1 MKFLGYL
8 LIAIGFVGAVVIASI
23 DKVVINWFTFGL
35 FVVVGI
41 IGVALVRV
49 ATHKHAKGEDKLSN
63 DIDVVDKSIH
73 SLVTNMEAFGR
84 EKGTMS
90 VYDLHKKI
98 DELFVKDLDN
108 FAEARESIIHIYDL
122 QRYADLMSH
131 FAAGER
137 YLNRA
142 WSASADGYI
151 DEAHTY
157 IDKAAEQFKVTKEH
171 FDQLSS

>member
-1 MKFLGYL
+1 MKLFGYFLIG
-8 LIAIGFVGAVVIASI
+8 IGFVGAVVIASI
-23 DKVVINWFTFGL
+23 DKVVINWFAFAL
-35 FVVVGI
+35 FVIAGIVG
-41 IGVALVRV
+41 VTLVRV
-49 ATHKHAKGEDKLSN
+49 AMHKHAKGEDKLSN
-63 DIDVVDKSIH
+63 DIGVVDKSIH
-73 SLVTNMEAFGR
+73 SLVTNMEAFSKDK
-84 EKGTMS
+84 ENIE
-90 VYDLHKKI
+90 VYDLHEKI
-98 DELFVKDLDN
+98 DELFVEDLDS

-151 DEAHTY
+151 DEAHIY
-157 IDKAAEQFKVTKEH
+157 IDKSAEQFKITRDH